1 MAYSQDNRDNLE
13 NVDTAT
19 AARLSGLSIRQV
31 QRWRKLGVVGG
42 PDGRLGF
49 VDLRLLRSFASILKL
64 GVPARRLYRALEQHG
79 LPANSLTTDG
89 QSLLYRRDLK
99 LWNAET
105 GQGHIDFDEVQRAP
119 QSATPLSFSE
129 HTSKSELPTSVE
141 QWYELAFSLEQS
153 DPKAAQDI
161 YLRAI
166 HTDPGHVASRI
177 NLGRLRQLRGNI
189 SAAVRQYREALRL
202 DPKNP
207 EALYNL
213 ATVFDDLEECDV
225 AIKYYQI
232 ASRNIP
238 EAHLHLVRLYEEQK
252 DTMRARWHLAA
263 WQTQAFNRQEEECD
277 KDHEGPADEED

>member
-1 MAYSQDNRDNLE
+1 MAHPQDNRDNQD

-19 AARLSGLSIRQV
+19 AARLSGLSIRQI

-64 GVPARRLYRALEQHG
+64 GLPARRLYRALERHG

-89 QSLLYRRDLK
+89 QSLLYRRDRK

-105 GQGHIDFDEVQRAP
+105 GQGHIDFDQTQISP
-119 QSATPLSFSE
+119 QSAAPLSFSE
-129 HTSKSELPTSVE
+129 PSRKSDLPPSVE
-141 QWYELAFSLEQS
+141 EWYELALSLEQS

-166 HTDPGHVASRI
+166 HADPGHVPSRI

-202 DPKNP
+202 DPENP

-213 ATVFDDLEECDV
+213 ATVFDDLEECEV

-252 DTMRARWHLAA
+252 DTMRAKWHLAV
-263 WQTQAFNRQEEECD
+263 WQKKALNQRGEETEED
-277 KDHEGPADEED
+277 NEAPTDEED